1 MRNEILLLIIA
12 FLPLLGAFL
21 ISVSGRLKIVRDFFI
36 TSIPFAFLITFMAFF
51 DQLITTEK
59 SNLFFEI
66 IPGLELFFSLDSLG
80 LIFLGLI
87 SLLWPIA
94 TIYSI
99 GYLKKN
105 EEKNQTR
112 FHSFFAFSISGAVC
126 VALSGNLLT
135 LFIAY
140 EVLTLST
147 YPLVAHKDNEK
158 SRNGSRTYLTVLLLT
173 SIGIFLPAIIWI
185 YQITGTL
192 TFTQGG
198 IFSNAAVDEP
208 ILIAL
213 ILMIIFGVGKAAVMP
228 FHKWL
233 PAAMVAPTPV
243 SALLHAVAV
252 VKAGV
257 FSIAKIFI
265 FIFGVDLIAN
275 INLIDWIFGIS
286 AATIIIASLIAL
298 RQNNL
303 KRLLAY
309 STISQLSYVIFGVLI
324 LAPLSIVGALLHII
338 SHAFGKITLFFA
350 AGSIYSMSKKTQVS
364 ELRGIGRL
372 MPWTMGS
379 FSIAALSMIGVPP
392 LAGFLS
398 KWYFLLGAWQ
408 AEHYLAMAVIII
420 STLLNTAYFFPILYV
435 AWFCRPEKNSN
446 FGEAPLSIVLSL
458 VFTALLTASLF
469 VWVDFPLEQIFLVTG
484 KPS

>member
-173 SIGIFLPAIIWI
+173 SIGIFLPAIII
-185 YQITGTL
+185 SS
-192 TFTQGG
+192 F
-198 IFSNAAVDEP
+198 V
-208 ILIAL
+208 
-213 ILMIIFGVGKAAVMP
+213 
-228 FHKWL
+228 
-233 PAAMVAPTPV
+233 
-243 SALLHAVAV
+243 
-252 VKAGV
+252 
-257 FSIAKIFI
+257 KIF
-265 FIFGVDLIAN
+265 
-275 INLIDWIFGIS
+275 
-286 AATIIIASLIAL
+286 
-298 RQNNL
+298 
-303 KRLLAY
+303 
-309 STISQLSYVIFGVLI
+309 
-324 LAPLSIVGALLHII
+324 
-338 SHAFGKITLFFA
+338 
-350 AGSIYSMSKKTQVS
+350 
-364 ELRGIGRL
+364 
-372 MPWTMGS
+372 
-379 FSIAALSMIGVPP
+379 
-392 LAGFLS
+392 
-398 KWYFLLGAWQ
+398 
-408 AEHYLAMAVIII
+408 
-420 STLLNTAYFFPILYV
+420 
-435 AWFCRPEKNSN
+435 
-446 FGEAPLSIVLSL
+446 
-458 VFTALLTASLF
+458 
-469 VWVDFPLEQIFLVTG
+469 
-484 KPS
+484 